1 MNYTKTGVAEIYV
14 RGHLPVRISAES
26 STNVGTL
33 SFKAKPVGLDVFQT
47 LTGLSVD
54 FTAPA
59 QVDIDAGY
67 FVIEITP
74 SDAAKAYD
82 LSIVQAGGQLPA
94 GTTGQSLKYGAA
106 NWEATSNVAHTAT
119 GVDIK
124 GSKSGVMQAAVVATG
139 TAAGAYGTLNFN
151 GANRI
156 SGSNSGVNCSGKLM
170 LTPAGVA
177 GQVVGLQSNS
187 ATNSG
192 TLSNNISFNASNLTT
207 SQGHI
212 QTANA
217 TMPAFAAPS
226 DRRLKD
232 NIVTISPA
240 DSMALIEGVR
250 VCDFDIYEHIWWA
263 DDGSQPLGRS
273 RGVIAQEY
281 QTQFPDGVTRSLDD
295 NQQDDP
301 NGLLSVASVHN
312 WDLLNA
318 VKYLKAEV
326 DTLKAQVAALQG
338 ASNP

>member
-1 MNYTKTGVAEIYV
+1 MNYIKTGVATIYV

-26 STNVGTL
+26 ASNVGTL
-33 SFKAKPVGLDVFQT
+33 SFKAKPVGLDTFQT
-47 LTGLSVD
+47 LTGLAID

-74 SDAAKAYD
+74 SDASTAYD
-82 LSIVQAGGQLPA
+82 LSIVQASGQLPA

-106 NWEATSNVAHTAT
+106 NWEATSSVAYTAT
-119 GVDIK
+119 GVDLK
-124 GSKSGVMQAAVVATG
+124 GTKAGVTLTAVEATSNANGIYGQLNFGGVMRIAASVG
-139 TAAGAYGTLNFN
+139 GGL
-151 GANRI
+151 
-156 SGSNSGVNCSGKLM
+156 SSGKLM
-170 LTPAGVA
+170 LSPSAVA
-177 GQVVGLQSNS
+177 GQAIGLHANS
-187 ATNSG
+187 ATNTG
-192 TLSNNISFNASNLTT
+192 TLSNNISFYASNIST

-250 VCDFDIYEHIWWA
+250 VCDFDIYEHIWWQSDESA
-263 DDGSQPLGRS
+263 PLGRS

-301 NGLLSVASVHN
+301 NGVLAVAAVHN

>member
-1 MNYTKTGVAEIYV
+1 MNYTKTGVAEIFV

-26 STNVGTL
+26 ASNVGTL
-33 SFKAKPVGLDVFQT
+33 AFKAKPVGLDTFQT
-47 LTGLSVD
+47 LTGLAID

-74 SDAAKAYD
+74 SDLSTAYD
-82 LSIVQAGGQLPA
+82 ISIVQAGGQLP
-94 GTTGQSLKYGAA
+94 GGLTGQTLKYGAA
-106 NWEATSNVAHTAT
+106 NWEATSNVKHSAT
-119 GVDIK
+119 GVELK
-124 GSKSGVMQAAVVATG
+124 GSKSGVMQAAVVVSGDASGAFASLSFNDAVRFKT
-139 TAAGAYGTLNFN
+139 TIAGNT
-151 GANRI
+151 
-156 SGSNSGVNCSGKLM
+156 SNGKLI
-170 LTPAGVA
+170 LTPSAVA
-177 GQVVGLQSNS
+177 GQTVGLSANS
-187 ATNSG
+187 ATTSG
-192 TLSNNISFNASNLTT
+192 TLSNNISFFASNFFT

-226 DRRLKD
+226 DQRLKD
-232 NIVTISPA
+232 NIVTIAPA

-281 QTQFPDGVTRSLDD
+281 QTQFPDGVTRSLDE

-301 NGLLSVASVHN
+301 DGLLAVAAVHG

-326 DTLKAQVAALQG
+326 DTLKAQVQALQG
-338 ASNP
+338 AGNS

>member
-1 MNYTKTGVAEIYV
+1 MNYIKTGVATIYV

-26 STNVGTL
+26 ASNVGTL
-33 SFKAKPVGLDVFQT
+33 SFKAKPVGLDTFQT
-47 LTGLSVD
+47 LTGLAID
-54 FTAPA
+54 LTAPA

-74 SDAAKAYD
+74 SDASTAYS

-94 GTTGQSLKYGAA
+94 GATGQTLKYGPA
-106 NWEATSNVAHTAT
+106 NWEATGNVSHTAT
-119 GVDIK
+119 GVDLK
-124 GSKSGVMQAAVVATG
+124 GSKSGVMQAAVIATG
-139 TAAGAYGTLNFN
+139 AASGAYGQLNFD
-151 GANRI
+151 GAQRI
-156 SGSNSGVNCSGKLM
+156 SASASGVVTSGKFM
-170 LTPAGVA
+170 LTPAAVA
-177 GQVVGLQSNS
+177 GQAIGLHANS

-192 TLSNNISFNASNLTT
+192 TLSNNISFFASNTVT

-240 DSMALIEGVR
+240 DSMALIDGVR
-250 VCDFDIYEHIWWA
+250 VVDFDIYEHIWWQSDESA
-263 DDGSQPLGRS
+263 PLGRS

-301 NGLLSVASVHN
+301 NGLLSVAAVHD

-338 ASNP
+338 ADNP

>member
-26 STNVGTL
+26 ARNVDTL
-33 SFKAKPVGLDVFQT
+33 SFKAKPVGLDTFQT
-47 LTGLSVD
+47 LTGLAID

-74 SDAAKAYD
+74 SDASTAYD
-82 LSIVQAGGQLPA
+82 LSIVQASGQLPA

-106 NWEATSNVAHTAT
+106 NWEATSSVAYTAT
-119 GVDIK
+119 GVDLK
-124 GSKSGVMQAAVVATG
+124 GSKGGVMQSAVIAAG
-139 TAAGAYGTLNFN
+139 TVTGAYGQLNFD
-151 GANRI
+151 GAQRI
-156 SGSNSGVNCSGKLM
+156 NASPSGVVSQGKFM
-170 LTPAGVA
+170 LTPAAVA
-177 GQVVGLQSNS
+177 GQVIGLHANS
-187 ATNSG
+187 ATNTG
-192 TLSNNISFNASNLTT
+192 TLSNNVSFFASNTFT
-207 SQGHI
+207 PQGSI

-217 TMPAFAAPS
+217 TMPAFSAPS
-226 DRRLKD
+226 DQRLKD

-240 DSMALIEGVR
+240 DSMALIDGVR
-250 VCDFDIYEHIWWA
+250 VVDFDIYEHIWWA
-263 DDGSQPLGRS
+263 DDGSQPLGRN

-301 NGLLSVASVHN
+301 NGLLAVAAVHD

>member
-26 STNVGTL
+26 ATNVGTL
-33 SFKAKPVGLDVFQT
+33 SFKAKPVGLDTFQT
-47 LTGLSVD
+47 LAGLAVD

-82 LSIVQAGGQLPA
+82 ISIVQAGGQLPA
-94 GTTGQSLKYGAA
+94 GATGQTLKYGAA
-106 NWEATSNVAHTAT
+106 NWEATSNVKHSAT
-119 GVDIK
+119 GVELK
-124 GSKSGVMQAAVVATG
+124 GSKSGVMQAAVVVSGDAS
-139 TAAGAYGTLNFN
+139 GAYGQLNFN
-151 GANRI
+151 AARRFRSTTTGNA
-156 SGSNSGVNCSGKLM
+156 SSGKLM
-170 LTPAGVA
+170 LSPSAVA
-177 GQVVGLQSNS
+177 GQAVGLSANS

-192 TLSNNISFNASNLTT
+192 TLTNNISFHASNIST

-217 TMPAFAAPS
+217 TTPVFAAPS
-226 DRRLKD
+226 DARLKD

-240 DSMALIEGVR
+240 DSMALIDGVR
-250 VCDFDIYEHIWWA
+250 VVDFDIYEHIWWA
-263 DDGSQPLGRS
+263 DDGSEALGRS

-301 NGLLSVASVHN
+301 NGLLSVAAVHD

-338 ASNP
+338 AGNP

>member
-1 MNYTKTGVAEIYV
+1 MNYTKTGVATIYV

-26 STNVGTL
+26 ASNVGTL

-47 LTGLSVD
+47 LTGLEID

-74 SDAAKAYD
+74 TDVATAYD
-82 LSIVQAGGQLPA
+82 VSIVQAGGQLPA

-106 NWEATSNVAHTAT
+106 AWEGTSNVEHTAT
-119 GVDIK
+119 GIDLK
-124 GSKSGVMQAAVVATG
+124 GSKGGVMQAAVVATG
-139 TAAGAYGTLNFN
+139 TATGAYGQLNFD
-151 GANRI
+151 GAQRI
-156 SGSNSGVNCSGKLM
+156 AASASGVVSGGKFM

-177 GQVVGLQSNS
+177 GQTVGLQANS

-192 TLSNNISFNASNLTT
+192 TLSNNISFYASNTST

-226 DRRLKD
+226 DQRLKD

-240 DSMALIEGVR
+240 DSMALIDGVR
-250 VCDFDIYEHIWWA
+250 VVDFDIYEHIWWQSDESA
-263 DDGSQPLGRS
+263 PLGRS

-301 NGLLSVASVHN
+301 NGLLSVAAVHD

-326 DTLKAQVAALQG
+326 DTLKAQVAALEG

>member
-1 MNYTKTGVAEIYV
+1 MNYTKTGVATIYV

-26 STNVGTL
+26 ASNSGTL
-33 SFKAKPVGLDVFQT
+33 SFKAKPVGLDTLQT
-47 LTGLSVD
+47 LTGLAID
-54 FTAPA
+54 LTAPA

-74 SDAAKAYD
+74 SDASTAYSI
-82 LSIVQAGGQLPA
+82 SIVQAGGQLPV

-106 NWEATSNVAHTAT
+106 NWEATSSVSHTAT
-119 GVDIK
+119 GVDL
-124 GSKSGVMQAAVVATG
+124 KSSAGAVSYNAVQAVGVAG
-139 TAAGAYGTLNFN
+139 GAYGQLNFD
-151 GANRI
+151 GAHRI
-156 SGSNSGVNCSGKLM
+156 NATATGVASSGKLL
-170 LTPAGVA
+170 LTPGEVA
-177 GQVVGLQSNS
+177 GQTVGLAANS

-192 TLSNNISFNASNLTT
+192 TLSNNISFYASNLAT

-226 DRRLKD
+226 DQRLKD

-301 NGLLSVASVHN
+301 NGLLSVASVHD

-326 DTLKAQVAALQG
+326 DTLKAQVAALEG

>member
-26 STNVGTL
+26 ASNVGTL
-33 SFKAKPVGLDVFQT
+33 SFKAKPVGLDTFQT
-47 LTGLSVD
+47 LTGLAID

-74 SDAAKAYD
+74 SDASTAYN

-106 NWEATSNVAHTAT
+106 NWEATSSVAHTAT

-124 GSKSGVMQAAVVATG
+124 SSKSGVIHTSIQAVG
-139 TAAGAYGTLNFN
+139 LSSGAYGQLNFD
-151 GANRI
+151 GVQRI
-156 SGSNSGVNCSGKLM
+156 SANATGVTSSGKLM
-170 LTPAGVA
+170 IIPASVA
-177 GQVVGLQSNS
+177 GQTVGLHANS
-187 ATNSG
+187 ATNTG
-192 TLSNNISFNASNLTT
+192 TLSNNISFFASNIST

-226 DRRLKD
+226 DQRLKD

-263 DDGSQPLGRS
+263 DDGSQSLGRS

-281 QTQFPDGVTRSLDD
+281 QTQFPTGVTRSLDD

-301 NGLLSVASVHN
+301 NGLLSVAAVHD